1 MKKWEIVDYRNFRFN
16 KLNTSEYKH
25 LKYLLYWPI
34 YGMLFLI
41 VERLWIRECYFPMHC
56 AFDDMIPFCEYFLIP
71 YLFWFVFLVGISL
84 YTLLFDV
91 KSFEKFMKFVMITY
105 TVAILIYIV
114 FPNCQELRP
123 ALFERDNVFTRF
135 MTAFYQFDTNTN
147 VCPSIHVIGSAAVLL
162 TAWHSKHFGTQ
173 GWRIAF
179 SIVTALISISTV
191 FLKQHSVLDVLAA
204 IPICVIAYHMVFGG
218 RKQKV

>member
-1 MKKWEIVDYRNFRFN
+1 MKKWEIVNYRNFRFN

-34 YGMLFLI
+34 YGLLFLT
-41 VERLWIRECYFPMHC
+41 VERLWIRESYFPMHC
-56 AFDDMIPFCEYFLIP
+56 VLDDRIPFCEYFLIP

-105 TVAILIYIV
+105 TAAILIYMV

-123 ALFERDNVFTRF
+123 VLFERDNVFTRF
-135 MTAFYQFDTNTN
+135 MTAFYQF
-147 VCPSIHVIGSAAVLL
+147 
-162 TAWHSKHFGTQ
+162 
-173 GWRIAF
+173 
-179 SIVTALISISTV
+179 
-191 FLKQHSVLDVLAA
+191 SVYSCNRFCCRVVYSVA
-204 IPICVIAYHMVFGG
+204 
-218 RKQKV
+218 Q